1 MTIDTRQALLKALAE
16 SRDEA
21 NADCVLMRLYDLFK
35 VEKGITAV
43 EVVTPR
49 GAHRR
54 MGKWLKE
61 SYYFEMFRQC
71 YPLPTGRIEYR
82 DKPDVILRG
91 AKTIGI
97 EITNFYLE
105 DGGCTDSEQRQGE
118 VRERVITEAQ
128 SIYRDNGGRR
138 IKIFFSFD
146 KASPIGDQQQ
156 LAKRIATLAKQID
169 GRQTGPI
176 GEDVFAG
183 DIPELS
189 FVYLISEEFPNSQWK
204 VQQVHDGSVL
214 SRDKLL
220 KIVRTKES
228 KVPDYLCC
236 DAYWLVIVIDFID
249 PAQDQE
255 IRVDGFQK
263 IDSSV
268 FERVL
273 VYKTRYDHVLEAR

>member
-105 DGGCTDSEQRQGE
+105 DGGCTESEQRQRE
-118 VRERVITEAQ
+118 VRETVVTKAQ
-128 SIYRDNGGRR
+128 SIYLKTGGR
-138 IKIFFSFD
+138 KITLFLSFG
-146 KASPIGDQQQ
+146 KGSPIGDQQQ
-156 LAKRIATLAKQID
+156 LAERIAKLAKQID
-169 GRQTGPI
+169 GRQTGSI
-176 GEDVFAG
+176 GRDVFV
-183 DIPELS
+183 DDMPELS
-189 FVYLISEEFPNSQWK
+189 FVYLIAEENPNSQWK
-204 VQQVHDGSVL
+204 VSQGYKGSVL

-220 KIVRTKES
+220 TIVRTKES
-228 KVPDYLCC
+228 KVPNYQPC
-236 DAYWLVIVIDFID
+236 DAYWLLVVVDFID